1 MDWVSIFDADHRPTI
16 KEIRDHLRQ
25 STTLWDELTSYIEN
39 SYGVKPRI
47 DFSTCSMQPGW
58 NVKYKK
64 TGKALCTLY
73 PMSDFFIALVVVGAK
88 EEQEVSIGME
98 AGMFTSY
105 VKKLYENSRSMAMG
119 RWLMIE
125 ARDTSIIEDIKT
137 LMRIR
142 ISPNT

>member
-1 MDWVSIFDADHRPTI
+1 
-16 KEIRDHLRQ
+16 
-25 STTLWDELTSYIEN
+25 
-39 SYGVKPRI
+39 
-47 DFSTCSMQPGW
+47 
-58 NVKYKK
+58 
-64 TGKALCTLY
+64 
-73 PMSDFFIALVVVGAK
+73 VVGAK